1 MQNKMKMIYFRTVKK
16 ISVFS
21 KKKRGAK
28 GILAVSVSEP
38 LRENSKLF
46 SFMVLKG
53 MVFCLAILFKR
64 FLTIK
69 NKNSKL
75 TSNYLT

>member
-1 MQNKMKMIYFRTVKK
+1 MQNKMKMIYFRTVKFF
-16 ISVFS
+16 SVLL
-21 KKKRGAK
+21 KKRGAK

-69 NKNSKL
+69 NKKSKL